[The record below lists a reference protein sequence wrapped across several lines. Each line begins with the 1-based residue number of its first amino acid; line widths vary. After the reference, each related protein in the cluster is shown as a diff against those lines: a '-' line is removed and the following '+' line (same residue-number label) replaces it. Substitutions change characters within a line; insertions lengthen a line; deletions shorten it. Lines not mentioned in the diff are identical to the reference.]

1 MSKLNDSENNS
12 IENDFHILID
22 NKNKNLE
29 DNIND
34 DNTILNSQKKENSIQ
49 NQNKEK
55 EIDLSQVKKKKDEV
69 IELSDDTETTN
80 IETKNNEDECLV
92 YIQKAY
98 SYSSDYM
105 IFIEIKKLE
114 TKKNFFV
121 ELNEY
126 ETNYNIVCEFELY
139 TKDNHWY
146 LNLDIECKLIS
157 KKKYIENNNLEL
169 ESNLCKYSFDKKYFK
184 SIARTNVTLDLSNNK
199 KINIEQFDL
208 GNIIKKIDKD
218 LNESKSIFRLRISK
232 KNNNGIYWNPKNP
245 LKKIGIINE
254 GNTCYMNSIVQS
266 LYNLPFLRNEIL
278 QIQLNE
284 NNNISKEEILKNNI
298 ILSLQKIFYELHY
311 KKKNIKI
318 SYLFK
323 SLEWER
329 EYWNS
334 PQDAAEIYL
343 KIYDIIS
350 EKNNF
355 IKENCEGR
363 LIAKIE
369 CPNVNY
375 STSKEEKFF
384 FLQLDVTHNNIE
396 DCIQKF
402 FEKEELTDDNK
413 FKYENPKTKKISYEK
428 AFKSYTLEKIP
439 NILFIQFKR
448 FQIDLNVM
456 KYIKKNNLVKYQK
469 DLNLSKYLPNSTKK
483 NYETNYTL
491 YCIIIQSGCLD
502 MGHYYLFI
510 NDFTKKK
517 WIKLNDSYVEEVDDK
532 QVFNEN
538 YGGFRDD
545 ISVQNGN
552 IEVKNVDIDTSAY
565 ILIYIRND
573 YIKKFFEENEKYFD
587 KIKTVIDKMNNI
599 EEEDKKL
606 KKYSKKNINKFDN
619 EKKEDFVIEINNTDS
634 ETISNEEKN
643 EKIFNKNYKNI
654 TKKRLIETNYKYTQK
669 EKNIKLNALTNRTNF
684 KTIHNI
690 TNLKGYEG
698 TGTTNYKNIDI
709 IKNINLNKYANV
721 NFNKNQIK
729 IPMILMSESLDKIN
743 SSKKREPLEL
753 NLNNMKTIQ
762 LNNIGLLIK
771 IFDDN
776 ENINNLVSNNTNL
789 NLIIDEFEY
798 QDNLIFVEYKY
809 IITINFVSNDFFPD
823 YNNNGI
829 IFKYPYISYEY
840 QSFKN
845 YSELKDKIVNLSQ
858 LVLNNNEKI
867 GELYKINIDNF
878 KIYYISNSENTII
891 SVNWNGLKIELLNP
905 KSNFFLLNKRI
916 ENRKIFRFIIEL
928 NKI

>member
-1 MSKLNDSENNS
+1 MSKLNDSENDSN
-12 IENDFHILID
+12 NDFHIIID
-22 NKNKNLE
+22 NKNINLNDSINE
-29 DNIND
+29 DFIIIN
-34 DNTILNSQKKENSIQ
+34 SKKKENS
-49 NQNKEK
+49 NKNLNKEK
-55 EIDLSQVKKKKDEV
+55 EIYLSQVKKKQDEV

-80 IETKNNEDECLV
+80 IETKKDDDECMI

-114 TKKNFFV
+114 SKKKFFV

-126 ETNYNIVCEFELY
+126 ETNYNILCEFELY

-146 LNLDIECKLIS
+146 LDLNIECKLIS

-169 ESNLCKYSFDKKYFK
+169 ESNLCNYSFDKKYFK
-184 SIARTNVTLDLSNNK
+184 SIARTNIIIDLSNNK
-199 KINIEQFDL
+199 KINIEHFDL
-208 GNIIKKIDKD
+208 GKTIKKINKD

-232 KNNNGIYWNPKNP
+232 KDNNGIYWDSKNP

-278 QIQLNE
+278 KIEINE
-284 NNNISKEEILKNNI
+284 NENNISKEEILKNNI
-298 ILSLQKIFYELHY
+298 ILSLQRIFYELHY

-329 EYWNS
+329 DYWNS

-375 STSKEEKFF
+375 STLKEEKFF

-396 DCIQKF
+396 DCIKKF

-413 FKYENPKTKKISYEK
+413 FKYENPETQKISYEK
-428 AFKSYTLEKIP
+428 AFKSYKLEKIP

-448 FQIDLNVM
+448 FQIDLKIM

-469 DLNLSKYLPNSTKK
+469 NLNLSKYLPKNPKKK

-491 YCIIIQSGCLD
+491 YSVIIQSGCLD

-510 NDFTKKK
+510 NDFTKKR

-538 YGGFRDD
+538 FGGFRDD

-573 YIKKFFEENEKYFD
+573 YIQKFFEENEKCFD
-587 KIKTVIDKMNNI
+587 KIKIVIDKIND
-599 EEEDKKL
+599 EEEKKL
-606 KKYSKKNINKFDN
+606 KKYSKKKINNKFDN
-619 EKKEDFVIEINNTDS
+619 EKKEDFIIEIKNTDTDS
-634 ETISNEEKN
+634 ISIDEKKEEIIN
-643 EKIFNKNYKNI
+643 NNNKNI
-654 TKKRLIETNYKYTQK
+654 TKKRKTETNYKIFQK

-684 KTIHNI
+684 KSIHNI

-698 TGTTNYKNIDI
+698 TGTTNYKFIDI
-709 IKNINLNKYANV
+709 IKNINLNKYSNV
-721 NFNKNQIK
+721 RFNKNQIK
-729 IPMILMSESLDKIN
+729 TPMILMSESLDKIN
-743 SSKKREPLEL
+743 LSKKREPLEL

-771 IFDDN
+771 IFDDS
-776 ENINNLVSNNTNL
+776 ENINDLVSNSTHL

-798 QDNLIFVEYKY
+798 PDNLIFVEYKY
-809 IITINFVSNDFFPD
+809 IITINFVSNSFFPD
-823 YNNNGI
+823 YNNNEI
-829 IFKYPYISYEY
+829 IFNYPYISYEY
-840 QSFKN
+840 KSFKS
-845 YSELKDKIVNLSQ
+845 YYELKDKIFNLSQ
-858 LVLNNNEKI
+858 LVLINNEKI
-867 GELYKINIDNF
+867 NELYKINIDNL

-891 SVNWNGLKIELLNP
+891 SVNWNGLKFELLNP
-905 KSNFFLLNKRI
+905 KSNFFLLNKKI
-916 ENRKIFRFIIEL
+916 ENKKIFRFIIEL